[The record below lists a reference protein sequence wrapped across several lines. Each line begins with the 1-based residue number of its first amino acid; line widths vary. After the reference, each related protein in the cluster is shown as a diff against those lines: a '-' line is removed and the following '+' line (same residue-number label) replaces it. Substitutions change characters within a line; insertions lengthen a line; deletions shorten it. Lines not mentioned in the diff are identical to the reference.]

1 VAIAFAAQAQPKPR
15 QAYVAVNQLGQT
27 AAPDDSTLNARVGKD
42 VWQIKMAVPCH
53 NLSFNASGYLL
64 NLHRRHNQHLRAA
77 GPGHFRAR
85 DKLKEAFENNDLI
98 EIADAC
104 ADLKWVIEGLEHSLG
119 IPQQSVWDEV
129 SRSNM
134 SKMVDGKLIKRADGK
149 VLKPDTFVQPNIKKA
164 LGI

>member
-1 VAIAFAAQAQPKPR
+1 MNSYYDVKIFMLAGEQKVYNNPELSNERQDQAE
-15 QAYVAVNQLGQT
+15 L
-27 AAPDDSTLNARVGKD
+27 
-42 VWQIKMAVPCH
+42 
-53 NLSFNASGYLL
+53 YLRL
-64 NLHRRHNQHLRAA
+64 ITEEYNE
-77 GPGHFRAR
+77 
-85 DKLKEAFENNDLI
+85 LKEAFENNDLI

-149 VLKPDTFVQPNIKKA
+149 VLKPETFVQPDIKKA
-164 LGI
+164 LEI

>member
-1 VAIAFAAQAQPKPR
+1 MNSNDDVKTFMLAGEQKVYNTPELTDERSAQAE
-15 QAYVAVNQLGQT
+15 L
-27 AAPDDSTLNARVGKD
+27 
-42 VWQIKMAVPCH
+42 
-53 NLSFNASGYLL
+53 YLRL
-64 NLHRRHNQHLRAA
+64 VTEEYNE
-77 GPGHFRAR
+77 
-85 DKLKEAFENNDLI
+85 LKEAFQNNDLI

-164 LGI
+164 MGV

>member
-1 VAIAFAAQAQPKPR
+1 MNSYDDVKTFMLAGEQKVYNNPELNNERQSQAE
-15 QAYVAVNQLGQT
+15 L
-27 AAPDDSTLNARVGKD
+27 
-42 VWQIKMAVPCH
+42 
-53 NLSFNASGYLL
+53 YLRL
-64 NLHRRHNQHLRAA
+64 VTEEYNE
-77 GPGHFRAR
+77 
-85 DKLKEAFENNDLI
+85 LKEAFQNNDLI

-164 LGI
+164 MGV